1 MGSTSRSMVGFA
13 VVGALLL
20 AVPAL
25 AQNPANPDPVSY
37 TAFDTPA
44 SGAVFRWYVTGTTT
58 TDVTIAAHGTVR
70 FNNPE
75 ITSRAHNVDFV
86 SDQKPQCKLEMDTA
100 ASTAPMP
107 PTPTAG
113 KWSGTCV
120 FDQPGTYRF
129 VCDNTF
135 HPNMTGTITVAAPP
149 VSTPTTTPQ
158 ATSSPTPPPGP
169 AAPTPQPAAATAI
182 TIKHDQAGHRVK
194 GSLSVSRPG
203 TRIEIVLLSR
213 RATLGLSG
221 RRRMRVGRSVVTAAA
236 AGQMRFSVALNARA
250 RRALRARK
258 TLPVLVRVK
267 ASAPTTASIERVRA
281 VRLRRAPAALRTR
294 DETAR

>member
-44 SGAVFRWYVTGTTT
+44 SGALFRWYVTSTTT

-86 SDQKPQCKLEMDTA
+86 SDQKPQCKLDTDTA

-120 FDQPGTYRF
+120 FDQAGTYRF

-135 HPNMTGTITVAAPP
+135 HLNMTGTITVAAPP
-149 VSTPTTTPQ
+149 PGTAPPQ
-158 ATSSPTPPPGP
+158 ATSSPTPPQQGSTAPAPQQGP
-169 AAPTPQPAAATAI
+169 AAPATQPTTGARPAAATAI
-182 TIKHDQAGHRVK
+182 TVKHDQAGPPRQ
-194 GSLSVSRPG
+194 
-203 TRIEIVLLSR
+203 
-213 RATLGLSG
+213 GL
-221 RRRMRVGRSVVTAAA
+221 AE
-236 AGQMRFSVALNARA
+236 
-250 RRALRARK
+250 
-258 TLPVLVRVK
+258 
-267 ASAPTTASIERVRA
+267 ASADPEPASRSS
-281 VRLRRAPAALRTR
+281 
-294 DETAR
+294 

>member
-1 MGSTSRSMVGFA
+1 MVGFA

-129 VCDNTF
+129 VCAI
-135 HPNMTGTITVAAPP
+135 HAPGM
-149 VSTPTTTPQ
+149 SM
-158 ATSSPTPPPGP
+158 
-169 AAPTPQPAAATAI
+169 TAI
-182 TIKHDQAGHRVK
+182 
-194 GSLSVSRPG
+194 
-203 TRIEIVLLSR
+203 
-213 RATLGLSG
+213 
-221 RRRMRVGRSVVTAAA
+221 
-236 AGQMRFSVALNARA
+236 
-250 RRALRARK
+250 
-258 TLPVLVRVK
+258 VR
-267 ASAPTTASIERVRA
+267 
-281 VRLRRAPAALRTR
+281 
-294 DETAR
+294 

>member
-1 MGSTSRSMVGFA
+1 MVGFT

-20 AVPAL
+20 AVPAP
-25 AQNPANPDPVSY
+25 AQNQANPDTASY
-37 TAFDTPA
+37 TAFDPA
-44 SGAVFRWYVTGTTT
+44 GAVFRWYVTGTTT
-58 TDVTIAAHGTVR
+58 SEVTIAAHGTVT
-70 FNNPE
+70 FNNPAS
-75 ITSRAHNVDFV
+75 TSRAHNVDFV
-86 SDQKPQCKLEMDTA
+86 SDQKPQCKLSTDTA

-107 PTPTAG
+107 PTPTG
-113 KWSGTCV
+113 GQWSGTCV
-120 FDQPGTYRF
+120 FDEPGTYRF
-129 VCDNTF
+129 VCDNPF
-135 HPNMTGTITVAAPP
+135 HPSMTGTITVAAP
-149 VSTPTTTPQ
+149 PQ